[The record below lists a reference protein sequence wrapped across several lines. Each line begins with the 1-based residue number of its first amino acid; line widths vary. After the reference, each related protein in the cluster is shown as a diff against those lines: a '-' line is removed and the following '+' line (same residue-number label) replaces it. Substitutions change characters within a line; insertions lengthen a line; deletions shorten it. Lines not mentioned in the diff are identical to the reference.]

1 MENTSPAERGAKK
14 GTMRFL
20 GILMA
25 LIMAVS
31 CAVPTIAGP
40 IGRNLAAVTA
50 TGIHASQHVASVVEG
65 GRFIRHGLEVLP
77 IAPIAMIPGPVG
89 AWVGMPEPGW
99 EVAQIGKVLT
109 LPPMLIADTHATI
122 WNGIDL
128 ALFGTAAV
136 GTTGAILLGTPLVL
150 GTGAVVLGTPVVLG
164 ATALGAGALGLGA
177 LGTGAVLLGAPLAL
191 GTGAVVLG
199 TPVVLGATALGAGAL
214 GATVLGAG
222 ALGLGALATTA
233 VVGTGTA
240 IAGTAAAI
248 AGIKL
253 YHDLTAEDEDKPAET
268 SNDTAETT
276 ESATDESKTEDT
288 ADFDLSPVVQ
298 PVLDTLQKVFG
309 GTTEVE
315 ETPVSE
321 SAETAPEAV
330 SETVNAYG
338 QQKNGAPE
346 KEVAACE

>member
-1 MENTSPAERGAKK
+1 MENTSTAERGAKK

-31 CAVPTIAGP
+31 CVVPTIAGP

-89 AWVGMPEPGW
+89 AWVGMPETGW

-128 ALFGTAAV
+128 ALLGTAAV

-164 ATALGAGALGLGA
+164 ATALGAGALG
-177 LGTGAVLLGAPLAL
+177 
-191 GTGAVVLG
+191 
-199 TPVVLGATALGAGAL
+199 LGAGAL

-309 GTTEVE
+309 GTTEAE

-330 SETVNAYG
+330 SETVNA
-338 QQKNGAPE
+338 
-346 KEVAACE
+346 

>member
-1 MENTSPAERGAKK
+1 MENTSTAERGAKK

-31 CAVPTIAGP
+31 CVVPTIAGP

-89 AWVGMPEPGW
+89 AWVGMPETGW

-128 ALFGTAAV
+128 ALLGTAAV
-136 GTTGAILLGTPLVL
+136 GTTGAILLGTPLV
-150 GTGAVVLGTPVVLG
+150 
-164 ATALGAGALGLGA
+164 
-177 LGTGAVLLGAPLAL
+177 L

-309 GTTEVE
+309 GTTEAE

-330 SETVNAYG
+330 SETVNA
-338 QQKNGAPE
+338 
-346 KEVAACE
+346 

>member
-1 MENTSPAERGAKK
+1 MENTSTTERGAKK
-14 GTMRFL
+14 GTTRFL

-31 CAVPTIAGP
+31 CVVPTIAGP
-40 IGRNLAAVTA
+40 IGRNLAAATA

-89 AWVGMPEPGW
+89 AWVGMPETGW

-128 ALFGTAAV
+128 ALLGTAAV
-136 GTTGAILLGTPLVL
+136 GTTGAILLGTPLV
-150 GTGAVVLGTPVVLG
+150 
-164 ATALGAGALGLGA
+164 
-177 LGTGAVLLGAPLAL
+177 L

-309 GTTEVE
+309 GTTEAE

>member
-1 MENTSPAERGAKK
+1 MENTSTAERGAKK

-31 CAVPTIAGP
+31 CVVPTIAGP

-89 AWVGMPEPGW
+89 AWVGMPETGW

-128 ALFGTAAV
+128 ALLGTAAV

-177 LGTGAVLLGAPLAL
+177 LGTGAVLLGTPLAL

-214 GATVLGAG
+214 GATALGGG

-248 AGIKL
+248 AGVKIF
-253 YHDLTAEDEDKPAET
+253 HDLTTEDEEEPAE
-268 SNDTAETT
+268 SNTNDSSETDT
-276 ESATDESKTEDT
+276 TDKETEDA

-309 GTTEVE
+309 GNAEAE
-315 ETPVSE
+315 DTP
-321 SAETAPEAV
+321 ATETAEATPEAV
-330 SETVNAYG
+330 ADTT
-338 QQKNGAPE
+338 
-346 KEVAACE
+346 AA

>member
-1 MENTSPAERGAKK
+1 MENTSTAERGAKK

-89 AWVGMPEPGW
+89 AWVGMPETGW

-128 ALFGTAAV
+128 ALLGTAAV
-136 GTTGAILLGTPLVL
+136 GTTGAILLGTPLV
-150 GTGAVVLGTPVVLG
+150 
-164 ATALGAGALGLGA
+164 
-177 LGTGAVLLGAPLAL
+177 L

-309 GTTEVE
+309 GTTEAE
-315 ETPVSE
+315 ETPVTE

>member
-1 MENTSPAERGAKK
+1 MENTSTAERGAKK

-31 CAVPTIAGP
+31 CVVPTIAGP

-65 GRFIRHGLEVLP
+65 GRFLRHGLEVLP

-89 AWVGMPEPGW
+89 AWVGMPETGW

-128 ALFGTAAV
+128 ALLGTAAV

-164 ATALGAGALGLGA
+164 ATALGAGALG
-177 LGTGAVLLGAPLAL
+177 
-191 GTGAVVLG
+191 
-199 TPVVLGATALGAGAL
+199 LGAGAL

-309 GTTEVE
+309 GTTEAE

-330 SETVNAYG
+330 SETVNA
-338 QQKNGAPE
+338 
-346 KEVAACE
+346 

>member
-1 MENTSPAERGAKK
+1 MENTSTAERGAKK

-89 AWVGMPEPGW
+89 AWVGMPETGW
-99 EVAQIGKVLT
+99 EVAQSGKVLT

-128 ALFGTAAV
+128 ALLGTAAV
-136 GTTGAILLGTPLVL
+136 GTTGAILLGTPLV
-150 GTGAVVLGTPVVLG
+150 
-164 ATALGAGALGLGA
+164 
-177 LGTGAVLLGAPLAL
+177 L

-309 GTTEVE
+309 GTTEAE